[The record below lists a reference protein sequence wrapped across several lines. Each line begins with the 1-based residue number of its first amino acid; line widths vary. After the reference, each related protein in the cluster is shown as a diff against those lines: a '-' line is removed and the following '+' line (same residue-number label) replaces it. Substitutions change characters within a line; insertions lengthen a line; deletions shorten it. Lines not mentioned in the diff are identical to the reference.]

1 MSPAKLLVPVKLLVE
16 VLGPVGAAAIG
27 GALLVILVEAV
38 RWMWGKFVAGNGHPS
53 CRVGLAAP

>member
-27 GALLVILVEAV
+27 GALLVILVEV
-38 RWMWGKFVAGNGHPS
+38 VSWMWG
-53 CRVGLAAP
+53 